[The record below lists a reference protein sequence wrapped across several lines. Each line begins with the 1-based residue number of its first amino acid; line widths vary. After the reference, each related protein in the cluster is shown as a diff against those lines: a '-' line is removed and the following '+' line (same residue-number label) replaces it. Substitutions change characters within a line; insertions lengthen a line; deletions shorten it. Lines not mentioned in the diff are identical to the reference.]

1 MRVPRNTAGTVA
13 AIYTR
18 LSLDRE
24 GTKES
29 PERQEASCRQFC
41 AQKGWEVADVY
52 CDRDVS
58 AYSGRRRPAFERMLA
73 DVASGLVGAVVT
85 FKLDRLTRGGL
96 TGVARV
102 LMTLNEAGA
111 ILASVT
117 EPVDT
122 SSAMGEGM
130 LGLLASQAKQE
141 SQNTSLRVRVA
152 HADAAARGRPHG
164 GPRCFGYRRDNTID
178 PDEAAVIRELVERVC
193 AGSSLRSLAFDLNA
207 RGVRTSQGKQWSGPA
222 LGQMLRS
229 PKLRGCRIHN
239 GECHAGTWEPVLSES
254 EHLALLEILDDP
266 RRLSA
271 RRSMTRHLLTGVAV
285 CGLCGGRLKYMVMTN
300 RNGSRFPRYQCVK
313 APGVVNCGRVAASM
327 AALDGHVTRRL
338 LAAIAD
344 GSHEGAQDVDH
355 DDDSREHISA
365 LLADDH
371 RAMEELTQARF
382 FHRSIGDAEYTVTRT
397 ALEERISATEAE
409 LSRLDRDPEA
419 VDVPRTHG
427 ELTAWWDSAAVVD
440 HRKVLA
446 VNVERVILHPA
457 HHRGGNR
464 FDPNRVEIVWR

>member
-1 MRVPRNTAGTVA
+1 MTGDGTSSTLA

-18 LSLDRE
+18 LSDDRE

-29 PERQEASCRQFC
+29 PERQEAACRQLC
-41 AQKGWEVADVY
+41 AQKGWEVAKVY
-52 CDRDVS
+52 CDRDIS

-73 DVASGLVGAVVT
+73 DVALGLVGAVVT

-111 ILASVT
+111 VLVSTT

-152 HADAAARGRPHG
+152 HADAAGRGRPHG
-164 GPRCFGYRRDNTID
+164 GSRCFGYRRDNTID
-178 PDEAAVIRELVERVC
+178 ENEATVIREVVERVR
-193 AGSSLRSLAFDLNA
+193 AGASLRSLAFELNA
-207 RGVRTSQGKQWSGPA
+207 RGVKTTQGKQWSGTT

-229 PKLRGCRIHN
+229 PKLRGCRSHN
-239 GECHAGTWEPVLSES
+239 GECHAGNWEPVLSEA
-254 EHLALLEILDDP
+254 EHLALLEVLDDP

-300 RNGSRFPRYQCVK
+300 RNGSRFPRYQCVR

-327 AALDGHVTRRL
+327 AALDKHVSARL

-344 GSHEGAQDVDH
+344 GTQEEPQGP
-355 DDDSREHISA
+355 DDDTREHFAA
-365 LLADDH
+365 LLAADR

-382 FHRSIGDAEYTVTRT
+382 FHRSIGDAEYAATRS
-397 ALEERISATEAE
+397 ALAERISATEAE
-409 LSRLDRDPEA
+409 LSRLDGTPEA
-419 VDVPRTHG
+419 VDVPSTHE
-427 ELTAWWDSAAVVD
+427 ELSAWWRSAAVVD
-440 HRKVLA
+440 RRKVLA
-446 VNVERVILHPA
+446 VNVERVVLNPA
-457 HHRGGNR
+457 RHRGGNR